1 MVLETLGRGVRWL
14 LRAALALLIVL
25 ALVFGVPFAIVTYL
39 STGRIYTSVEETPS
53 RDVAVVM
60 GASVWGDRPS
70 PYLKGRLDVAASLYH
85 AGKVKV
91 LIVSGSVSD
100 NEPKTM
106 RSYLVEH
113 GVDYNDIVLD
123 EGGDNSYTSC
133 AVANRRFGVNELTV
147 ISQDYHLPRT
157 IAACQLQGVDAIG
170 SADVI
175 KIKNDAYKRYQRRE
189 LGANVKL
196 MVNAIFNHT
205 SDVGE
210 PSTEVKDALAR
221 H

>member
-14 LRAALALLIVL
+14 LRAALALFIVL
-25 ALVFGVPFAIVTYL
+25 ALVFGVPFAIVTHL
-39 STGRIYTSVEETPS
+39 STGRIYTSVEETPN

-175 KIKNDAYKRYQRRE
+175 KIKNAAYKRYQRRE

-205 SDVGE
+205 PDVGE

>member
-14 LRAALALLIVL
+14 LRAALALFIVL
-25 ALVFGVPFAIVTYL
+25 ALVFGVPFAIVTHL

-133 AVANRRFGVNELTV
+133 AVANRRFGINELTV
-147 ISQDYHLPRT
+147 ISQGYHLPRT

-175 KIKNDAYKRYQRRE
+175 KIKNAAYKSYQRRE

-205 SDVGE
+205 PDVGE